1 MSPSKKPEPRAPSNL
16 KPNPQQESALDSKPA
31 SMAETSSIGW
41 RSLLLRIVAVAA
53 VIVIT
58 VLVYEIRDRVE
69 QFAALGYPGVFLI
82 ALLANA
88 TVLLPAPGTAVVF
101 ALGSIL
107 NPVWVALAAAT
118 GGAIGELTGYLAGVS
133 GHVVLERAASY
144 HRVLPWVQRYGGWA
158 VLGLA
163 ALPNPVFDLAGIA
176 AGVVGMPFRRFLLFC
191 WLGQLVKMTSFAFAG
206 RYSVPWLAA
215 YMQ

>member
-1 MSPSKKPEPRAPSNL
+1 MSRSKKPEPHATSDL
-16 KPNPQQESALDSKPA
+16 ELNPEQESAPGPKPA
-31 SMAETSSIGW
+31 SKSETSSISW
-41 RSLLLRIVAVAA
+41 RSLLLRIGAVAV

-58 VLVYEIRDRVE
+58 VLVYGIRDRVE

-88 TVLLPAPGTAVVF
+88 TVLLPAPGTAIVF
-101 ALGSIL
+101 AMGSIL

-144 HRVLPWVQRYGGWA
+144 QRVLPWVQKYGGWA

-176 AGVVGMPFRRFLLFC
+176 AGVVGMPFRRFMLFC
-191 WLGQLVKMTSFAFAG
+191 WFGQLVKMTGFAFAG